1 MGVFNSG
8 VLKVL
13 PHYPQE
19 VLRLDIGDIQHG
31 YSTINVLTPNHYI
44 RSSNLATLY
53 PHDEV
58 ENNCQ

>member
-1 MGVFNSG
+1 MGVFSSG
-8 VLKVL
+8 VLKIL
-13 PHYPQE
+13 PHYPQG

-31 YSTINVLTPNHYI
+31 YSTISVLIPNRYI

-58 ENNCQ
+58 ENYCR